1 MREGFTTG
9 NQPTA
14 KPWLLTCA
22 SWQTGFYIQ
31 ETVQHGFPGAL
42 QSLGTTYTN
51 TFGTCQI
58 YPPILQISQKVPL
71 LPTFHLWWAFLFC
84 KTILLMLDL
93 LLLCL
98 VHPSLPLPPPWF
110 GQFFLQ
116 TSPQRCFPWASLPQL
131 WESSPSSSSVYSCGS
146 PHPLFTL
153 ILATNCCYG
162 LLSVPLMD
170 STIPGTKNCFF
181 FVEAFIFIVVQC
193 LD

>member
-9 NQPTA
+9 HQPTA

-31 ETVQHGFPGAL
+31 ETVQPGFPGAL
-42 QSLGTTYTN
+42 QSLGTTDTN

-98 VHPSLPLPPPWF
+98 VHPSLPLLLLDLANSSF
-110 GQFFLQ
+110 KHHLRDAFLEHPCPN
-116 TSPQRCFPWASLPQL
+116 SGRAPL
-131 WESSPSSSSVYSCGS
+131 VV
-146 PHPLFTL
+146 PLFTL
-153 ILATNCCYG
+153 VVPLIPYL
-162 LLSVPLMD
+162 LLS
-170 STIPGTKNCFF
+170 
-181 FVEAFIFIVVQC
+181 
-193 LD
+193 